1 MRSAIFLSA
10 WLAAASPLIAVS
22 AHAQTCE
29 GSAIGK
35 VGEVFVTAAPGGE
48 TATWIVE
55 RVEGEGIETANFSR
69 PSLMIDFTFAE
80 GELQAPEATVVSISR
95 ISSGAA
101 GRAPDLSTVWV
112 EARMDQR
119 VIEWRASESGKG
131 ERALADALAKQW
143 PGELVITL
151 QAGRHGGAELASA
164 KFPLARLPD
173 AQLLAR
179 EALATRKC
187 PG

>member
-10 WLAAASPLIAVS
+10 WLAAALPVIAVS

-35 VGEVFVTAAPGGE
+35 AGEVFVTATARGE

-55 RVEGEGIETANFSR
+55 RIEGEGIETANFSR
-69 PSLMIDFTFAE
+69 PSLMLDFIFA
-80 GELQAPEATVVSISR
+80 GGDLKGPEATVVSISR

-101 GRAPDLSTVWV
+101 GRAPDLGTVWV

-119 VIEWRASESGKG
+119 VIDWRASESGKG
-131 ERALADALAKQW
+131 ERALADALSRQW

-151 QAGRHGGAELASA
+151 QADRHGGAELASA

-173 AQLLAR
+173 AQQLAR
-179 EALATRKC
+179 EALAARKC

>member
-10 WLAAASPLIAVS
+10 WLAAALPVS
-22 AHAQTCE
+22 ANAQTCE

-35 VGEVFVTAAPGGE
+35 AGEVFVTAAPGGE

-55 RVEGEGIETANFSR
+55 RAEGEGIETANFSR
-69 PSLMIDFTFAE
+69 PSLMLDFSFAG
-80 GELQAPEATVVSISR
+80 GELKGPEATVVSISR

-112 EARMDQR
+112 EARMDQG
-119 VIEWRASESGKG
+119 VIDWRASESGKG
-131 ERALADALAKQW
+131 ERALADALSRQW
-143 PGELVITL
+143 PEELIVTL

-164 KFPLARLPD
+164 KFPLSRRPE
-173 AQLLAR
+173 AQQLAR
-179 EALATRKC
+179 EALAGRKC